1 MKVILLADVRG
12 QGKKGELVNVSD
24 GYANNFLFPRKLAK
38 VADEQVMTELK
49 NKKDSEAFRRSE
61 ERKAALALAERLKTV
76 TLVLKATGGAMG
88 KLYGSVTTKDIS
100 DMLQSQF
107 DISVD
112 KRKITVPQNIKSV
125 GEYSVDIKLY
135 TDINVSVKLIVEI

>member
-38 VADEQVMTELK
+38 LADEQVMTELK
-49 NKKDSEAFRRSE
+49 NKKESEDFHRAE
-61 ERKAALALAERLKTV
+61 ERKSALAIAEKLKSA

-88 KLYGSVTTKDIS
+88 KLYGSVTTKDVS
-100 DMLQSQF
+100 DMLRSQCNVT
-107 DISVD
+107 VD
-112 KRKITVPQNIKSV
+112 KRKITIPQNIKSV

-135 TDINVSVKLIVEI
+135 TDVNVSVKLVVEL